1 MGSDVQERRALD
13 QLKAA
18 VRDVWQKELFTDA
31 YLLRWLRARDLD
43 VAKAED
49 LLRKNLLW
57 RKEKE
62 VDTIVERY
70 EWHPILRQYFPGG
83 IFGHDKDGSPIYIIN
98 IGSGDFKGMLQCLT
112 KEQLVMHVVY
122 ILEQLQRGRES
133 QTRKLG
139 KLLDTSVFLFD
150 FDHFSLRQVYSW
162 QVVDYI
168 RALVV
173 LYENYYPET
182 LKLALLINTPSFFP
196 IFWRLIR
203 PFLSERTASKVHIF
217 SRDGWQKVLLDY
229 VDPGELP
236 AHWGGTIVDPVGGAR
251 CTHVIGPAGDLP
263 EAVYRGG
270 GALAI
275 DPEAVSCFL
284 ERGHRLEVPVQVE
297 TPGAKLHWQLQ
308 ARDVAFALW
317 RNSGDDRVE
326 LLAPRRVA
334 CDRDPEC
341 GQVHC
346 EEAGTYTF
354 LFDNSFSWFSGKQL
368 SYVIRVH
375 HESSVTTIGQ
385 AAGS

>member
-1 MGSDVQERRALD
+1 MDHCKRNTHWAVTFPPDYQTTRPSVVELNGRSVYVAAKARVAGPEAA
-13 QLKAA
+13 LKAA

-49 LLRKNLLW
+49 LLRK
-57 RKEKE
+57 
-62 VDTIVERY
+62 
-70 EWHPILRQYFPGG
+70 ILRQYFPGG

-133 QTRKLG
+133 QTRK
-139 KLLDTSVFLFD
+139 VF
-150 FDHFSLRQVYSW
+150 
-162 QVVDYI
+162 VDYI

-251 CTHVIGPAGDLP
+251 CTHVIGPGGDLP

>member
-1 MGSDVQERRALD
+1 MGGDVQERRALD

-43 VAKAED
+43 VTKAED

-98 IGSGDFKGMLQCLT
+98 IGSGDFKGMLQCLS

-122 ILEQLQRGRES
+122 VLEQLQRGRDS

-139 KLLDTSVFLFD
+139 KLVDTSVFLFD
-150 FDHFSLRQVYSW
+150 FDNFSLRQVYSW

-217 SRDGWQKVLLDY
+217 SGDGWQKVLLDY

-236 AHWGGTIVDPVGGAR
+236 AHWGGTIVDPEGGAR
-251 CTHVIGPAGDLP
+251 CTHVIGPGGDLP

-284 ERGHRLEVPVQVE
+284 ERGHRLEVPVLVE
-297 TPGAKLHWQLQ
+297 TPGSKLHWQLQ
-308 ARDVAFALW
+308 ARDVAFAVW
-317 RNSGDDRVE
+317 RNSGNDRVE
-326 LLAPRRVA
+326 LLAPRRIA

-375 HESSVTTIGQ
+375 HESVAAANQ